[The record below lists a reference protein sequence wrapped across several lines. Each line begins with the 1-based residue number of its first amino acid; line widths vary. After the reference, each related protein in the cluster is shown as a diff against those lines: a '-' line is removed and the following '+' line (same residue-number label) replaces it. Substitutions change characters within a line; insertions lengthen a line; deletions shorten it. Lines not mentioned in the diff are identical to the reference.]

1 VKNQLTINVKK
12 EGNFSIELSDLKGA
26 TLVKK
31 SIHSEGKIDLSKFA
45 NGNYLLHLLQGE
57 KRIAGELITVQH

>member
-1 VKNQLTINVKK
+1 VKNQLAINVKK
-12 EGNFSIELSDLKGA
+12 EGNFGIELSDLKGA

-31 SIHSEGKIDLSKFA
+31 SIRGEETIDLSNFA